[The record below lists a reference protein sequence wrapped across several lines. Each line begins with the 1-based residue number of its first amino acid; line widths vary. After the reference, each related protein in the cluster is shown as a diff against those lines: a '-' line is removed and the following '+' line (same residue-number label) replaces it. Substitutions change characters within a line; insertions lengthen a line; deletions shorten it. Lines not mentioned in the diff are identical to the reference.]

1 MKKKCVLINPAT
13 GKQCSKYR
21 DGTHRICS
29 MHRYR
34 EKNNRDLWT
43 KRSRAERN
51 REIAERCRMPSEEVD
66 RLLATIDHVLVGEYV
81 NSRTLVEVRHTC
93 GRINKVTIGGIKQ
106 GYVTHGCRPCLVKNK
121 KLLEMTHE
129 EATKELKAYGFTP
142 IEEYKGMNEK
152 WRSIHDACGEEV
164 APTLGNLKQTI
175 TKGTTGCYYCQ
186 RQASAD
192 KRRATSETIATSLAE
207 QNLYPIGEYVR
218 SNDPF
223 QVGCNTCGRD
233 NLMMSYSDI
242 KQGHGCVYCN
252 GGPFTMLPTFLYLMK
267 HTQKNTLI
275 VGIAQQGKVGKRRLT
290 QHLSLIHI

>member
-175 TKGTTGCYYCQ
+175 TKGTTGCCLLY
-186 RQASAD
+186 
-192 KRRATSETIATSLAE
+192 TSPS
-207 QNLYPIGEYVR
+207 P
-218 SNDPF
+218 
-223 QVGCNTCGRD
+223 RD
-233 NLMMSYSDI
+233 R
-242 KQGHGCVYCN
+242 G
-252 GGPFTMLPTFLYLMK
+252 
-267 HTQKNTLI
+267 
-275 VGIAQQGKVGKRRLT
+275 
-290 QHLSLIHI
+290 